1 MKTNFYLT
9 DRTDR
14 RELDIDKFINS
25 VCLEFGAEK
34 SKVLSIARK
43 GEIILIRKVL
53 IYFIQKRSLINN
65 IPPTLNKTASYFN
78 GEQAIKVGG
87 VRKMDAPKGRSKNHA
102 TIINSVNRHIE
113 LREVGDLDY
122 HHCYCSVEAIFNRLT
137 NFREHQE
144 QEMLLLV
151 NHFFN
156 SSKLIKLGRYIG
168 ENYSFREQLKEL
180 LSKDREID
188 LLAKELEKSTLDNEP
203 FNSLLVS
210 A

>member
-1 MKTNFYLT
+1 
-9 DRTDR
+9 
-14 RELDIDKFINS
+14 
-25 VCLEFGAEK
+25 
-34 SKVLSIARK
+34 
-43 GEIILIRKVL
+43 
-53 IYFIQKRSLINN
+53 
-65 IPPTLNKTASYFN
+65 
-78 GEQAIKVGG
+78 
-87 VRKMDAPKGRSKNHA
+87 MDAPKGRSKNHA

-122 HHCYCSVEAIFNRLT
+122 HHCYCSVETIFNRLT

-144 QEMLLLV
+144 QEMLLLA